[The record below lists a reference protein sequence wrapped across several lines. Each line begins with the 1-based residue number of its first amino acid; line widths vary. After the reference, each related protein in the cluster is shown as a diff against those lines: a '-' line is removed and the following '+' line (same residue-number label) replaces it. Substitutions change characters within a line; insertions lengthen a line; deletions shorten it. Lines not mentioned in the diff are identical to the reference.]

1 MNKDKKTLIN
11 IVVLLFF
18 STSIVI
24 GCAPTKVQKDQNV
37 VTDETKKIAE
47 PSSYKDIEG
56 KLIELDTL
64 LKKGLITED
73 EYYKTRAKVLEDF

>member
-1 MNKDKKTLIN
+1 MKKTL
-11 IVVLLFF
+11 F
-18 STSIVI
+18 SIVI
-24 GCAPTKVQKDQNV
+24 LLLFSASIIIGCVPTEIQKNQNV
-37 VTDETKKIAE
+37 ATDETKKIAE
-47 PSSYKDIEG
+47 PSGSYKDIED

>member
-1 MNKDKKTLIN
+1 MKKTLIN

-18 STSIVI
+18 CASIVI

-47 PSSYKDIEG
+47 PSGSYEDIEI
-56 KLIELDTL
+56 KLEELNSL

-73 EYYKTRAKVLEDF
+73 EYYKTRARLLEKF

>member
-1 MNKDKKTLIN
+1 MKKTLIN

-18 STSIVI
+18 CASIVI

-47 PSSYKDIEG
+47 PSGSYKDIED

-73 EYYKTRAKVLEDF
+73 EYYKTRAKILENF